1 VGGGGGG
8 TREIKK
14 ILLARPRQPLP
25 TLFTEF
31 PRIKYAGSP
40 FPRIPALK
48 LPEKPG

>member
-14 ILLARPRQPLP
+14 ILARPRQPLP
-25 TLFTEF
+25 ALFTEF
-31 PRIKYAGSP
+31 QRIKYAGSP